1 MHQSKV
7 VWRANPD
14 ISFPY
19 AQQSDEADT
28 IKAHGVALD
37 LSSGISNESAVPL
50 QEQAVAQDNAAQGAA
65 QAAADQASAQAAA
78 QAQAQEN
85 MARNAAI
92 VSETFA
98 ALKSSLLSEQTLSD
112 RTHSQLES
120 EITDNERLA
129 NDARA
134 EQFAT
139 EQQLAAYAQEQSRA
153 TQAQAQ
159 AQTLAQT
166 QAHAQ
171 SQAQAQDPSQGY
183 PGQVAPPYAPNQ
195 AQIQAYN
202 QAPNQAYNQASNQG
216 FGSQAP
222 NQMGYVPNQSWQAP
236 VQGQMQMAPAAMQ
249 AAPAALAPAPAPV
262 AAPSAPVGG
271 APSRPDA
278 DVYVQPDSSITYL
291 ENMMRFLNS
300 KGLRVATYHPAWQY
314 QPNDI
319 ILMPYAP
326 YPMPSNRTFVM
337 TNDKKAVWNF
347 LKSEFASRGIA
358 L

>member
-28 IKAHGVALD
+28 IKANGVAQD

-50 QEQAVAQDNAAQGAA
+50 QEPAVAQDNAAQGAD
-65 QAAADQASAQAAA
+65 QAAAQAAA

-153 TQAQAQ
+153 AQAQ
-159 AQTLAQT
+159 AQPQTLAQP
-166 QAHAQ
+166 HAQ
-171 SQAQAQDPSQGY
+171 SQAQAQAPSQGY

-202 QAPNQAYNQASNQG
+202 QAPNQAYNQASSQG

-249 AAPAALAPAPAPV
+249 AAPAAPAPV
-262 AAPSAPVGG
+262 AAKSAPVGG
-271 APSRPDA
+271 APIRPDA

>member
-28 IKAHGVALD
+28 IKANGVAPD

-50 QEQAVAQDNAAQGAA
+50 QEQAIAQDNAAQGAD
-65 QAAADQASAQAAA
+65 QAAAQAAA

-153 TQAQAQ
+153 AQAQ
-159 AQTLAQT
+159 AQPQTLAQPQP

-171 SQAQAQDPSQGY
+171 APLQGY

-195 AQIQAYN
+195 APGHSYN
-202 QAPNQAYNQASNQG
+202 QAPNQAYNQATSQG

-236 VQGQMQMAPAAMQ
+236 VQGQMHMAPAAMQ
-249 AAPAALAPAPAPV
+249 AAPAAPAPV
-262 AAPSAPVGG
+262 AAQSAPVGG

>member
-28 IKAHGVALD
+28 IKANGVAQD

-50 QEQAVAQDNAAQGAA
+50 QESAVAQDNAAQGA
-65 QAAADQASAQAAA
+65 DQAVAQAAA

-153 TQAQAQ
+153 AQAQ
-159 AQTLAQT
+159 AQPQTLAQP

-171 SQAQAQDPSQGY
+171 SQSQPQAQAPSQGY

-202 QAPNQAYNQASNQG
+202 QAPNQAYNQAFSQG

-249 AAPAALAPAPAPV
+249 ATPAALAPV
-262 AAPSAPVGG
+262 AAQSAPVGG

>member
-28 IKAHGVALD
+28 IKANGVAPD
-37 LSSGISNESAVPL
+37 LSAGISNESAVPL
-50 QEQAVAQDNAAQGAA
+50 QEVAVAQDNAAQGAELSA
-65 QAAADQASAQAAA
+65 AQAAA

-153 TQAQAQ
+153 AQAQ
-159 AQTLAQT
+159 AQPQTLAQP

-171 SQAQAQDPSQGY
+171 SQPQAQAPSQGY

-195 AQIQAYN
+195 APNQAYN
-202 QAPNQAYNQASNQG
+202 QAPNQAYNQASSQG

-249 AAPAALAPAPAPV
+249 AAPAAPAPV
-262 AAPSAPVGG
+262 AAQSAPVGG

>member
-28 IKAHGVALD
+28 IKANGVAQD

-50 QEQAVAQDNAAQGAA
+50 QEPAVAQDNAAQGAELSA
-65 QAAADQASAQAAA
+65 AQAAA

-153 TQAQAQ
+153 AQAQ
-159 AQTLAQT
+159 AQPQTLAQP

-171 SQAQAQDPSQGY
+171 SQAQAQAPSQGY

-195 AQIQAYN
+195 APGHSYN
-202 QAPNQAYNQASNQG
+202 QAPNQAYNQASSQG

-249 AAPAALAPAPAPV
+249 AAPAAPAPV
-262 AAPSAPVGG
+262 AAQSAPVGG

>member
-28 IKAHGVALD
+28 IKANGVAQD

-50 QEQAVAQDNAAQGAA
+50 QEQAVAQDNAAQGAELSA
-65 QAAADQASAQAAA
+65 AQAAA

-153 TQAQAQ
+153 AQAQ
-159 AQTLAQT
+159 AQPQTLAQP

-171 SQAQAQDPSQGY
+171 SQAQVLQAPSQGY

-195 AQIQAYN
+195 APGHSYN
-202 QAPNQAYNQASNQG
+202 QAPNQAYNQASSQG

-222 NQMGYVPNQSWQAP
+222 NQMGYVPNQFWQAP

-249 AAPAALAPAPAPV
+249 AAPAAPAPV
-262 AAPSAPVGG
+262 AAQSAPVGG

>member
-28 IKAHGVALD
+28 IKANGVAQD

-50 QEQAVAQDNAAQGAA
+50 QEQAVAQDNAAQGAELSA
-65 QAAADQASAQAAA
+65 AQAAA

-153 TQAQAQ
+153 AQAQ
-159 AQTLAQT
+159 AQPQTMAQP

-171 SQAQAQDPSQGY
+171 SQPQAQASSQGY

-195 AQIQAYN
+195 AHGASYN
-202 QAPNQAYNQASNQG
+202 QAPNQAYNQASSQG

-222 NQMGYVPNQSWQAP
+222 NQMGYVHNQSWQAP

-249 AAPAALAPAPAPV
+249 AAPAAPAPV
-262 AAPSAPVGG
+262 AAQSAHVGG

>member
-28 IKAHGVALD
+28 IKANGVAQD

-50 QEQAVAQDNAAQGAA
+50 QEQAVAQDNAAQGAELSA
-65 QAAADQASAQAAA
+65 AQAAA

-153 TQAQAQ
+153 AQAQ
-159 AQTLAQT
+159 AQPQTLA

-171 SQAQAQDPSQGY
+171 SQPQAQASSQGY
-183 PGQVAPPYAPNQ
+183 PGQVAPPYVPNQ
-195 AQIQAYN
+195 AHGASYN
-202 QAPNQAYNQASNQG
+202 QAPNQAYNQASSQG

-249 AAPAALAPAPAPV
+249 AAPAAPAPV
-262 AAPSAPVGG
+262 AAQSAPVGG

>member
-28 IKAHGVALD
+28 IKANGVDPD

-50 QEQAVAQDNAAQGAA
+50 QEQAVAQDNSAQGAD
-65 QAAADQASAQAAA
+65 QAAAQAAA

-153 TQAQAQ
+153 AQAQ
-159 AQTLAQT
+159 AQPQTLAQP

-171 SQAQAQDPSQGY
+171 SQPQAQAPSQGY

-195 AQIQAYN
+195 AYN
-202 QAPNQAYNQASNQG
+202 QAPNQAYNQASSQG

-222 NQMGYVPNQSWQAP
+222 NQMGYVHNHSWQAP

-249 AAPAALAPAPAPV
+249 AAPAAPAPV
-262 AAPSAPVGG
+262 AAQSTPVGG
-271 APSRPDA
+271 APIRPDA

>member
-28 IKAHGVALD
+28 IKANGVAQD

-50 QEQAVAQDNAAQGAA
+50 QEPAVAQDNAAQGAD
-65 QAAADQASAQAAA
+65 QAAAQAAA

-153 TQAQAQ
+153 AQAQ
-159 AQTLAQT
+159 AQPQTLAQP

-171 SQAQAQDPSQGY
+171 SQSQPQAQAPSQGY

-195 AQIQAYN
+195 APGHSYN
-202 QAPNQAYNQASNQG
+202 QAPNQAYNQASSQG

-222 NQMGYVPNQSWQAP
+222 NQMGYVPTQSWQAP

-249 AAPAALAPAPAPV
+249 AAPAAPAPV
-262 AAPSAPVGG
+262 AAKSAPVGG
-271 APSRPDA
+271 APIRPDA

-326 YPMPSNRTFVM
+326 YPMPSNHTFVM

>member
-28 IKAHGVALD
+28 IKANGVAPD

-50 QEQAVAQDNAAQGAA
+50 QEQAVAQDNAAQAA
-65 QAAADQASAQAAA
+65 ELSAADQASAQAAA

-153 TQAQAQ
+153 AQARAQ
-159 AQTLAQT
+159 AQTLAQ
-166 QAHAQ
+166 ANAQ
-171 SQAQAQDPSQGY
+171 SQAQAQAPSQGY

-195 AQIQAYN
+195 APGHSYN
-202 QAPNQAYNQASNQG
+202 QAPNQAYNQALSQG

-236 VQGQMQMAPAAMQ
+236 VQGQMQMATAAMQ
-249 AAPAALAPAPAPV
+249 AAPAAPAPV
-262 AAPSAPVGG
+262 AAQSAPVGG

>member
-28 IKAHGVALD
+28 IKANGVAQD

-50 QEQAVAQDNAAQGAA
+50 QEPAVAQDNAAQGAD
-65 QAAADQASAQAAA
+65 QAAAQAAA

-153 TQAQAQ
+153 AQAQ
-159 AQTLAQT
+159 AQPQTLAQP
-166 QAHAQ
+166 HAQ
-171 SQAQAQDPSQGY
+171 SQAQAQASSQGY

-195 AQIQAYN
+195 APGHSYN
-202 QAPNQAYNQASNQG
+202 QAPNQAYNQASSQG

-249 AAPAALAPAPAPV
+249 AAPAAPAPV

>member
-28 IKAHGVALD
+28 IKANGVAPD
-37 LSSGISNESAVPL
+37 LSSGISNEIAVPV
-50 QEQAVAQDNAAQGAA
+50 QEQAVAQDNAAQGAD

-153 TQAQAQ
+153 AQAQAQ

-202 QAPNQAYNQASNQG
+202 QAPNQAYNQALSQG

>member
-28 IKAHGVALD
+28 IKANGVAPD

-50 QEQAVAQDNAAQGAA
+50 QEVAVAQDNAAQGAEL
-65 QAAADQASAQAAA
+65 SA
-78 QAQAQEN
+78 AQEN

-153 TQAQAQ
+153 AQAQ
-159 AQTLAQT
+159 AQPQTLAQP
-166 QAHAQ
+166 QPQPQPQVHAQ
-171 SQAQAQDPSQGY
+171 SQAHAQAPLQGY

-202 QAPNQAYNQASNQG
+202 QAPNQAYNQASSQG

-249 AAPAALAPAPAPV
+249 AAPAAPAPV
-262 AAPSAPVGG
+262 AAQSAPVGG

>member
-28 IKAHGVALD
+28 IKANGVAPD

-50 QEQAVAQDNAAQGAA
+50 PEPAVAQDNAAKAA
-65 QAAADQASAQAAA
+65 DQAAADQESAQAAA

-139 EQQLAAYAQEQSRA
+139 EQQLAAYDQEQSRA
-153 TQAQAQ
+153 AQAQ
-159 AQTLAQT
+159 AQP

-171 SQAQAQDPSQGY
+171 SHAQVLQAPSQGS

-195 AQIQAYN
+195 APGHSYN
-202 QAPNQAYNQASNQG
+202 QAPNQAYNQATSQG
-216 FGSQAP
+216 FGCQAP

-249 AAPAALAPAPAPV
+249 AAPAAPAPV
-262 AAPSAPVGG
+262 AAQSAPVDG

>member
-28 IKAHGVALD
+28 IKANGVAQD

-50 QEQAVAQDNAAQGAA
+50 QEQAVAQDNAAQAA
-65 QAAADQASAQAAA
+65 ELSTADQASAQAAA

-85 MARNAAI
+85 MARNAVI

-153 TQAQAQ
+153 AQARAQ
-159 AQTLAQT
+159 AQTLAQ
-166 QAHAQ
+166 ANAQ
-171 SQAQAQDPSQGY
+171 SQAQAQAPSQGY

-195 AQIQAYN
+195 VPGHSYN
-202 QAPNQAYNQASNQG
+202 QAPNQAYNQALSQG

-222 NQMGYVPNQSWQAP
+222 NQMGYVPNQSWQSP
-236 VQGQMQMAPAAMQ
+236 VQGQMHTAPAAMQ
-249 AAPAALAPAPAPV
+249 AAPAAPAPV
-262 AAPSAPVGG
+262 AAQSAPVGG

>member
-28 IKAHGVALD
+28 IKANGVAQD
-37 LSSGISNESAVPL
+37 LSSGISNEIDVPL

-153 TQAQAQ
+153 AQ
-159 AQTLAQT
+159 AQTLAQAH
-166 QAHAQ
+166 AHAQ

-202 QAPNQAYNQASNQG
+202 QAPNQAYNQALSQG
-216 FGSQAP
+216 FGSLAP
-222 NQMGYVPNQSWQAP
+222 NQMGYAPNQSWQAP

-249 AAPAALAPAPAPV
+249 AAPAAPAPV
-262 AAPSAPVGG
+262 AAQSAPVGG

>member
-28 IKAHGVALD
+28 IKANGVAQD

-50 QEQAVAQDNAAQGAA
+50 QEPAVAQDNAAQGAD

-78 QAQAQEN
+78 QAKAQEN
-85 MARNAAI
+85 MDRNAAI

-159 AQTLAQT
+159 AQT
-166 QAHAQ
+166 
-171 SQAQAQDPSQGY
+171 QAQAQAPSQGY
-183 PGQVAPPYAPNQ
+183 TGQVAPPYTPNQ
-195 AQIQAYN
+195 APWHSYNQAPSQAYN
-202 QAPNQAYNQASNQG
+202 QALSQG

-222 NQMGYVPNQSWQAP
+222 NQMGYAPNQSWQAP

-249 AAPAALAPAPAPV
+249 AAPAAPAPV
-262 AAPSAPVGG
+262 AAQSAPVGG

>member
-28 IKAHGVALD
+28 IKANGVAQD

-50 QEQAVAQDNAAQGAA
+50 QEQAVAQDNAAQGAELSA
-65 QAAADQASAQAAA
+65 AQAAA

-153 TQAQAQ
+153 AQAQ
-159 AQTLAQT
+159 AQPQTLA

-171 SQAQAQDPSQGY
+171 SQPQAQAPSQGY
-183 PGQVAPPYAPNQ
+183 PGQVAPPYVPNQ
-195 AQIQAYN
+195 AHGASYN
-202 QAPNQAYNQASNQG
+202 QAPNQAYNQASSQG

-249 AAPAALAPAPAPV
+249 AAPAAPAPV
-262 AAPSAPVGG
+262 AAQSAHVGG